1 MSTLDIRRLK
11 ALAAKRK
18 SPKKQNVVSSIRSSE
33 DDRAKNMQLLFA
45 CENDW
50 SQLRHKREEHARFV
64 RYMNGQQWDDVVT
77 DPDTGKP
84 IKESELISKT
94 GLTPMQN
101 NVIQQYM
108 RNIIGQMLTNKSQ
121 SVVQARRDEDSEL
134 GEMLTNTI
142 QACLDLNKSSM
153 LDVNHAISLCSSGVS
168 VGKITFTK
176 WSDKNDNDA
185 LLQFVNINR
194 IAWNQDVEDPRLFD
208 IRRIT
213 ELHSYTIDELISN
226 FATTASDEAALRE
239 VYQRQSDGY
248 HEELN
253 GAAKDNL
260 KTLDFWNDSSDL
272 NKCRVIEV
280 WQKLGRWVLWVHDR
294 ASALPPKEYTKD
306 FQYHEQMALEENKR
320 RLEQAL
326 GAGLEADDV
335 EDAMMEYER
344 YYEEYWAVKYLTPHG
359 DCLLEMETPYNH
371 GQHPYYFALMPLV
384 EGECKSLMSDAID
397 LQRNLNRERTILEAL
412 SAGAIKNT
420 LMVPETAVEGRDR
433 DQYVKELMKLNG
445 VIFYTPKPG
454 VEMPSILS
462 KSSTNLGIWDLLN
475 FDMQQAKE
483 ISGLSGALQGQV
495 SKSGT
500 PSSLYA
506 QQAQNS
512 MLNFVLLFDRLNES
526 YIARDEKLLKVLL
539 QYYNRPRHLSLS
551 GKYYAS
557 TIREYIPEKAQKI
570 ANDYSIVSSQN
581 MDTPAYRMRIDDYL
595 MQMVNIGLPLEIF
608 LEYTTLPFGK
618 KLLAQLKSL
627 REQQIQMQEGEAGIA
642 PVSFDQKTLNE
653 VANEAQ
659 KHANPEAMRLLQQAF
674 GRGAA

>member
-1 MSTLDIRRLK
+1 MGTIDVKRLK
-11 ALAAKRK
+11 ALAAKRPTQ
-18 SPKKQNVVSSIRSSE
+18 PKRSVASNLRSSE
-33 DDRAKNMQLLFA
+33 EDRAKNMQLLSA
-45 CENDW
+45 CANDW
-50 SQLRHKREEHARFV
+50 MQLRPKREEHKRFV
-64 RYMNGQQWDDVVT
+64 RYMHGDQWGDVVT
-77 DPDTGKP
+77 DPDTGKQ

-108 RNIIGQMLTNKSQ
+108 RNIIGQMLTNKTQ

-168 VGKITFTK
+168 VGKVTYTR
-176 WSDKNDNDA
+176 WSDKNDTDA
-185 LLQFVNINR
+185 LLQFVDINR
-194 IAWNQDVEDPRLFD
+194 VAWNQDVEDPRMFD
-208 IRRIT
+208 LRRIT

-226 FATTASDEAALRE
+226 FAATTSDEITLRE
-239 VYQRQSDGY
+239 IYQRQSDWY
-248 HEELN
+248 NEEIN
-253 GAAKDNL
+253 GTAKDNL
-260 KTLDFWNDSSDL
+260 SSLDFWSDASDL

-280 WQKLGRWVLWVHDR
+280 WQKLGRWVLWIHDR

-306 FQYHEQMALEENKR
+306 FRLHEQEADAENKR
-320 RLEQAL
+320 RLLQAVE
-326 GAGLEADDV
+326 AGLAEEDVADALV
-335 EDAMMEYER
+335 EYER
-344 YYEEYWAVKYLTPHG
+344 YYEEYWCVKYLTPNG
-359 DCLLEMETPYNH
+359 NCLLEMETPYNH
-371 GQHPYYFALMPLV
+371 GQHPYYFALMPLML
-384 EGECKSLMSDAID
+384 GESKSLMSDAID

-433 DQYVKELMKLNG
+433 EQYVKELMKING

-454 VEMPSILS
+454 VDMPSILS

-526 YIARDEKLLKVLL
+526 YVARDEKLLKVIL

-570 ANDYSIVSSQN
+570 ANDYSIVSTQSI
-581 MDTPAYRMRIDDYL
+581 DTPAFRMRIDDYL
-595 MQMVNIGLPLEIF
+595 MQMVNMGLPLDIF

-618 KLLAQLKSL
+618 KLLSQLKSL
-627 REQQIQMQEGEAGIA
+627 REQQNQMQQAQPGAA
-642 PVSFDQKTLNE
+642 PVSFDQQTLNE
-653 VANEAQ
+653 VAQEAQ
-659 KHANPEAMRLLQQAF
+659 QHANPEAMRLLQQAF

>member
-1 MSTLDIRRLK
+1 MGTIDVKRLK
-11 ALAAKRK
+11 ALAAKRPTQ
-18 SPKKQNVVSSIRSSE
+18 PKRSVASNLRSSDE
-33 DDRAKNMQLLFA
+33 DRAKNMQLLAA
-45 CENDW
+45 CANDW
-50 SQLRHKREEHARFV
+50 MQLRPKREEHARFV
-64 RYMNGQQWDDVVT
+64 RYMHGDQWGDVVT
-77 DPDTGKP
+77 DPDTGKQ
-84 IKESELISKT
+84 IREAELISKT

-108 RNIIGQMLTNKSQ
+108 RNILGQMLTNKTQ

-168 VGKITFTK
+168 VGKITYAK
-176 WSDKNDNDA
+176 WSDKNDTDA
-185 LLQFVNINR
+185 LLKFVHISR

-208 IRRIT
+208 LRRIT
-213 ELHSYTIDELISN
+213 ELHSYTMDELISN
-226 FATTASDEAALRE
+226 FAATTSDEITLRE
-239 VYQRQSDGY
+239 IYQRQSDWY
-248 HEELN
+248 NEEIN
-253 GAAKDNL
+253 STAKDNL
-260 KTLDFWNDSSDL
+260 SSLDFWSDSSDL
-272 NKCRVIEV
+272 TKCRVIEV

-294 ASALPPKEYTKD
+294 ASALPPKEYIKD
-306 FQYHEQMALEENKR
+306 FRLHEREAEAENQR
-320 RLEQAL
+320 RITQAIE
-326 GAGLEADDV
+326 AGLAEEDVADALV
-335 EDAMMEYER
+335 EYER
-344 YYEEYWAVKYLTPHG
+344 YYEEYWGVKYLTPNG

-371 GQHPYYFALMPLV
+371 GQHPYYFAMMPLV
-384 EGECKSLMSDAID
+384 DGEFKSLMSDSID
-397 LQRNLNRERTILEAL
+397 LQRNLNRERTILEAFA
-412 SAGAIKNT
+412 AGAIKNT

-433 DQYVKELMKLNG
+433 KQYVNELMKVNG

-454 VEMPSILS
+454 VEMPTILS

-512 MLNFVLLFDRLNES
+512 MLNFVLLFDRMNES
-526 YIARDEKLLKVLL
+526 YVARDEKLLKVIL

-570 ANDYSIVSSQN
+570 ANDYSIVSTQSI
-581 MDTPAYRMRIDDYL
+581 DTPAFRMRIDDYL
-595 MQMVNIGLPLEIF
+595 MQMVNMGLPLDIF

-618 KLLAQLKSL
+618 KLLSQLKSL
-627 REQQIQMQEGEAGIA
+627 REQQNQMQQAQPGTA
-642 PVSFDQKTLNE
+642 PVGFDQQTLNE
-653 VANEAQ
+653 VAAEAQ
-659 KHANPEAMRLLQQAF
+659 QHANPEAMRLLQQAF

>member
-1 MSTLDIRRLK
+1 
-11 ALAAKRK
+11 
-18 SPKKQNVVSSIRSSE
+18 
-33 DDRAKNMQLLFA
+33 MQLLSA
-45 CENDW
+45 CANDW
-50 SQLRHKREEHARFV
+50 MQLRPKREEHKRFV
-64 RYMNGQQWDDVVT
+64 RYMHGDQWGDVVT
-77 DPDTGKP
+77 DPDTGKQ

-108 RNIIGQMLTNKSQ
+108 RNIIGQMLTNKTQ

-168 VGKITFTK
+168 VGKVTYTR
-176 WSDKNDNDA
+176 WSDKNDTDA
-185 LLQFVNINR
+185 LLQFVDINR
-194 IAWNQDVEDPRLFD
+194 VAWNQDVEDPRMFD
-208 IRRIT
+208 LRRIT

-226 FATTASDEAALRE
+226 FAATTSDEITLRE
-239 VYQRQSDGY
+239 IYQRQSDWY
-248 HEELN
+248 NEEIN
-253 GAAKDNL
+253 GTAKDNL
-260 KTLDFWNDSSDL
+260 SSLDFWSDSSDL

-280 WQKLGRWVLWVHDR
+280 WQKLGRWVLWIHDR

-306 FQYHEQMALEENKR
+306 FRLHEQAADAENKR
-320 RLEQAL
+320 RLLQAVE
-326 GAGLEADDV
+326 AGLAEEDVADALV
-335 EDAMMEYER
+335 EYER
-344 YYEEYWAVKYLTPHG
+344 YYEEYWCVKYLAPNG
-359 DCLLEMETPYNH
+359 NCLLEMETPYNH
-371 GQHPYYFALMPLV
+371 GQHPYYFALMPLML
-384 EGECKSLMSDAID
+384 GESKSLMSDAID

-433 DQYVKELMKLNG
+433 EQYVKELMKING

-512 MLNFVLLFDRLNES
+512 MLNFVLLFDRMNES
-526 YIARDEKLLKVLL
+526 YVARDEKLLKVIL

-570 ANDYSIVSSQN
+570 ANDYSIVSTQSI
-581 MDTPAYRMRIDDYL
+581 DTPAFRMRIDDYL
-595 MQMVNIGLPLEIF
+595 MQMVNMGLPLDIF

-618 KLLAQLKSL
+618 KLLSQLKSL
-627 REQQIQMQEGEAGIA
+627 REQQNQMQQAQPGAA
-642 PVSFDQKTLNE
+642 PVSFDQQTLNE
-653 VANEAQ
+653 VAQEAQ
-659 KHANPEAMRLLQQAF
+659 QHANPEAMRLLQQAF

>member
-1 MSTLDIRRLK
+1 MGTIDVKRFI
-11 ALAAKRK
+11 ALAAKRPTQ
-18 SPKKQNVVSSIRSSE
+18 PKRSVASNLRSSE
-33 DDRAKNMQLLFA
+33 EDRAKNMQLLSA
-45 CENDW
+45 CANDW
-50 SQLRHKREEHARFV
+50 MQLRPKREEHKRFV
-64 RYMNGQQWDDVVT
+64 RYMHGDQWGDVVT
-77 DPDTGKP
+77 DPDTGKQ

-101 NVIQQYM
+101 NVIQTYV
-108 RNIIGQMLTNKSQ
+108 RNILGQMQTNKTQ

-168 VGKITFTK
+168 VGKVTYTR
-176 WSDKNDNDA
+176 WSDKNDTDA
-185 LLQFVNINR
+185 LLQFINISR

-208 IRRIT
+208 LRRIT
-213 ELHSYTIDELISN
+213 ELHSYTMDELISN
-226 FATTASDEAALRE
+226 FAATTSDEITLRE
-239 VYQRQSDGY
+239 IYQRQSDWDN
-248 HEELN
+248 EEIN
-253 GAAKDNL
+253 STAKDNL
-260 KTLDFWNDSSDL
+260 RSLDFWSDASDL

-294 ASALPPKEYTKD
+294 ASALPPKEYTKH
-306 FQYHEQMALEENKR
+306 FRLHEWEADVENQR
-320 RLEQAL
+320 RITQAVE
-326 GAGLEADDV
+326 AGLAEEDVADALV
-335 EDAMMEYER
+335 EYER
-344 YYEEYWAVKYLTPHG
+344 YYEEYWSVKYLTPHG
-359 DCLLEMETPYNH
+359 DCLLEMETPYKH
-371 GQHPYYFALMPLV
+371 GQHPYYFAMMPLV
-384 EGECKSLMSDAID
+384 DGEFKSLMSDTID
-397 LQRNLNRERTILEAL
+397 LQRNLNRERTILEAFA
-412 SAGAIKNT
+412 AGAIKNT

-433 DQYVKELMKLNG
+433 EQYVNELMKVNG

-454 VEMPSILS
+454 VEMPTILS

-512 MLNFVLLFDRLNES
+512 MLNFVLLFDRMNES
-526 YIARDEKLLKVLL
+526 YVARDEKLLKVIL

-570 ANDYSIVSSQN
+570 ANDYSIVSTQSI
-581 MDTPAYRMRIDDYL
+581 DTPAFRMRIDDYL
-595 MQMVNIGLPLEIF
+595 MQMVNMGLPLDIF

-618 KLLAQLKSL
+618 KLLSQLKSL
-627 REQQIQMQEGEAGIA
+627 REQQNQMQQAQPGAA
-642 PVSFDQKTLNE
+642 PVSFDQQTLNE
-653 VANEAQ
+653 VAQEAQ
-659 KHANPEAMRLLQQAF
+659 QHANPEAMRLLQQAC
-674 GRGAA
+674 GRGAE